1 MKGEGRENRQE
12 NTDYVLSA
20 KGKSSASSLRAQESW
35 KGMCIVL
42 ERLKVGANEKGQGR

>member
-1 MKGEGRENRQE
+1 MKGEGREKIQE

-42 ERLKVGANEKGQGR
+42 ERLKVGASEKGRGR